1 LTAYFCESGK
11 RPVRR
16 KKKAKEK
23 NPEEKETGRKRIRKK
38 KRPEGKITERKWGR
52 KKKGSYAVVKVC
64 KRKGLT
70 VGKCVSL
77 QDQLVAFLVLLLQ
90 PRGLLLSTLPGL
102 GQLLQLSSQY
112 NGGVAGVLQS
122 LVHLG
127 RCISFSGFEG
137 LGVVKPQLN
146 ELRLE
151 LLVAG
156 LVGAQLL
163 LMLPDELVFLP
174 CNPEKKMLTRLC

>member
-1 LTAYFCESGK
+1 LTAYLCESGK

-23 NPEEKETGRKRIRKK
+23 NPEEKEAGRKRIRKK

-77 QDQLVAFLVLLLQ
+77 QD
-90 PRGLLLSTLPGL
+90 
-102 GQLLQLSSQY
+102 
-112 NGGVAGVLQS
+112 
-122 LVHLG
+122 
-127 RCISFSGFEG
+127 
-137 LGVVKPQLN
+137 
-146 ELRLE
+146 
-151 LLVAG
+151 
-156 LVGAQLL
+156 
-163 LMLPDELVFLP
+163 
-174 CNPEKKMLTRLC
+174 